1 MFEQVFYAKGNQKV
15 HAHVMR
21 ETLFISLLAMYAIT
35 KEDGIKSYSTH
46 NINRGSYNKFYHY
59 SVDKNKRQKIEILN
73 KKYALNSC
81 I

>member
-21 ETLFISLLAMYAIT
+21 GTLFISLLAIYAIT